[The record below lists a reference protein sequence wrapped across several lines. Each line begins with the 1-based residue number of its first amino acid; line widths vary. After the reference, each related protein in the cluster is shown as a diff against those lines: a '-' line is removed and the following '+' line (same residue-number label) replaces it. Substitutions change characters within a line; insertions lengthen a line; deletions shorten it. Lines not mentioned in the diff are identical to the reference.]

1 MFEMMTAVFT
11 EDEAGGADGD
21 PLRDDDVVL
30 LLRRED
36 FWALVA
42 TEGDL
47 VVGGVTAHALP
58 MTRNRSTELFV
69 YDLAVR
75 TDWQRRGIGRTLVT
89 ELLALARKSGIDTAF
104 VPADNEDT
112 HALDFYR
119 AVGGVPSPVTLFTF
133 SR

>member
-1 MFEMMTAVFT
+1 
-11 EDEAGGADGD
+11 
-21 PLRDDDVVL
+21 
-30 LLRRED
+30 
-36 FWALVA
+36 
-42 TEGDL
+42 
-47 VVGGVTAHALP
+47 